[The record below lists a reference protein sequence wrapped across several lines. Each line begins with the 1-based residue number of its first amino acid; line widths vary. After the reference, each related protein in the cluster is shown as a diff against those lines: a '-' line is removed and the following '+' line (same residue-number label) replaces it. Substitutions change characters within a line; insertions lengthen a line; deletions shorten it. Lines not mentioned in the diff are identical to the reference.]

1 MCVVE
6 LLFGTEMTMLVVP
19 LYNVCK
25 TRRAA
30 SNTLRGYTDIALKM
44 TQYIWDTSIAS
55 SRLAGGRMGL
65 VGRGGGGV
73 GMRQRWPLPAFQPV
87 VVRGCSSA
95 SSSDQ

>member
-1 MCVVE
+1 MCVVV
-6 LLFGTEMTMLVVP
+6 LLFGAEMTMLVVP
-19 LYNVCK
+19 LHNVCK

-65 VGRGGGGV
+65 VGKERGRVRGDEAALATTS
-73 GMRQRWPLPAFQPV
+73 LPA
-87 VVRGCSSA
+87 CSS
-95 SSSDQ
+95 QRLQ